1 MPAIVSNST
10 PLIHLA
16 RIGQLDLLRD
26 FFGKV
31 MIPPAV
37 YEECVVQGKAYR
49 DAQLIAQ
56 AEWLEIK
63 PVSDSHLV
71 ILLNAELDRGEAE
84 AIALAL
90 QQPTD
95 LLLLDDAEGR
105 GKARLYGLKYTGTV
119 ATFHAMLAVFE
130 QHNGETPQKIR
141 EALQK
146 GNQQSAEILAHSL
159 KGVSA
164 ILGMHQLEDLA
175 ASIEHKIHEGSSENA
190 LDKELIALAA
200 ALSSVLD
207 EIEAIDVHKSANSN
221 TDRVKVAKMLSDL
234 VALLE
239 KDDMRAYALW
249 RELEPSLS
257 LTIGKNDIAAVS
269 QKIEAFDFPSAL
281 SILKAV
287 IALHPKLTNG

>member
-63 PVSDSHLV
+63 PVSVSHLV

-119 ATFHAMLAVFE
+119 GLLLLAKLD
-130 QHNGETPQKIR
+130 GKLPSLR
-141 EALQK
+141 GALDALQDT
-146 GNQQSAEILAHSL
+146 GFW
-159 KGVSA
+159 
-164 ILGMHQLEDLA
+164 
-175 ASIEHKIHEGSSENA
+175 
-190 LDKELIALAA
+190 LDSRLYRKLLQ
-200 ALSSVLD
+200 
-207 EIEAIDVHKSANSN
+207 EAG
-221 TDRVKVAKMLSDL
+221 
-234 VALLE
+234 E
-239 KDDMRAYALW
+239 
-249 RELEPSLS
+249 
-257 LTIGKNDIAAVS
+257 
-269 QKIEAFDFPSAL
+269 
-281 SILKAV
+281 
-287 IALHPKLTNG
+287 

>member
-90 QQPTD
+90 QQEAD
-95 LLLLDDAEGR
+95 LLLLGDSEGR
-105 GKARLYGLKYTGTV
+105 HKARLYGLKYTGTV
-119 ATFHAMLAVFE
+119 GILLKAK
-130 QHNGETPQKIR
+130 HNGKLPLLR
-141 EALQK
+141 
-146 GNQQSAEILAHSL
+146 S
-159 KGVSA
+159 
-164 ILGMHQLEDLA
+164 
-175 ASIEHKIHEGSSENA
+175 A
-190 LDKELIALAA
+190 LDDLQ
-200 ALSSVLD
+200 STGFWLD
-207 EIEAIDVHKSANSN
+207 NRLYQKLLQEAG
-221 TDRVKVAKMLSDL
+221 
-234 VALLE
+234 E
-239 KDDMRAYALW
+239 
-249 RELEPSLS
+249 
-257 LTIGKNDIAAVS
+257 
-269 QKIEAFDFPSAL
+269 
-281 SILKAV
+281 
-287 IALHPKLTNG
+287 